1 QHLLPVECG
10 GREKVQ
16 LGVRFFVPERGSLP
30 RGYGQWLKPEG
41 VKCVRDWWQ
50 WPQSGRI
57 LAVPPRK
64 LETRDGT
71 PRLRGR
77 ADRIPSICRLKAAF
91 RWYCQD
97 APAAAPTKASSWI
110 PICAGYKLVVSV

>member
-1 QHLLPVECG
+1 MRPGLVAMAAVWAHLSSTTT
-10 GREKVQ
+10 K
-16 LGVRFFVPERGSLP
+16 
-30 RGYGQWLKPEG
+30 
-41 VKCVRDWWQ
+41 
-50 WPQSGRI
+50 
-57 LAVPPRK
+57 
-64 LETRDGT
+64 TRNARWNAAFT
-71 PRLRGR
+71 RQ

>member
-1 QHLLPVECG
+1 MFTAYLIVTVFAVVANLFSAACDFVRHMQELVTRVEKFLHRQKSNALDVHPDSKEVESHLQ
-10 GREKVQ
+10 GRFCIMKVA
-16 LGVRFFVPERGSLP
+16 
-30 RGYGQWLKPEG
+30 
-41 VKCVRDWWQ
+41 
-50 WPQSGRI
+50 GRI

-77 ADRIPSICRLKAAF
+77 TDRIPSICRLKAAF

-97 APAAAPTKASSWI
+97 APKVA
-110 PICAGYKLVVSV
+110 